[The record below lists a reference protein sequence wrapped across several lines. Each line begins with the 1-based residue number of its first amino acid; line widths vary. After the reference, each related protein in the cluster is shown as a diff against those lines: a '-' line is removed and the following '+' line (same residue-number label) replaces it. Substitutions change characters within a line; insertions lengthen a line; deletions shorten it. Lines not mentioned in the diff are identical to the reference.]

1 MSAPVAPIRAG
12 VDGELFRITLNRPD
26 VGNAVDVGTAL
37 ALQDALVAAE
47 ASDATVIVLDAAG
60 SVFCAGGDVAAMAR
74 AEHPSAFLERL
85 AGEMHSALEA
95 MTRSRLFVVAAV
107 DGAAAGGGLGLAL
120 TADYL
125 IATPRA
131 RFLTAYAGVGLTPDS
146 GVSSLLVRSVGM
158 HRALA
163 LAATGRPLTAEEAR
177 EWGIVSEVV
186 APEEL
191 AVTVDARARDLAR
204 AAGPALGETK
214 RLIRAAAEATYPAQL
229 ADEQRTIAHAAGT
242 PHAQERIRAFL
253 DRGAPARAESTAEP
267 SQEQGV

>member
-1 MSAPVAPIRAG
+1 MSASVAPIRTRL
-12 VDGELFRITLNRPD
+12 DGQLFRITLDRPD
-26 VGNAVDVGTAL
+26 AGNAVDLDTAL
-37 ALQDALVAAE
+37 ALQDAIASAE
-47 ASDATVIVLDAAG
+47 ASAATVIVLDAVG
-60 SVFCAGGDVAAMAR
+60 SVFCSGGDVAAMAR
-74 AEHPSAFLERL
+74 ASHPSAFLDRL
-85 AGEMHSALEA
+85 AGAMHAALEA

-146 GVSSLLVRSVGM
+146 GVSSLLARSVGM

-163 LAATGRPLTAEEAR
+163 LAATGRPLTADEAQR
-177 EWGIVSEVV
+177 WGIVSEVV
-186 APEEL
+186 PPEQL
-191 AVTVDARARDLAR
+191 AATVDGRARDFAR

-214 RLIRAAAEATYPAQL
+214 RLIRAAAEATYSAQL
-229 ADEQRTIAHAAGT
+229 AEEQRTIAHAAGT

-253 DRGAPARAESTAEP
+253 DRGAAARAESTAEP
-267 SQEQGV
+267 AKEQGV